1 MKLYKIY
8 YDTTIAV
15 VLADNEEEVKSILME
30 DNSNFSIK
38 DDKLVY
44 NWTSSIFSYV
54 YIEEYILNKG
64 VIFTRDY

>member
-54 YIEEYILNKG
+54 YIKEYILNKG

>member
-8 YDTTIAV
+8 YDTTIAI
-15 VLADNEEEVKSILME
+15 VLSDNEEEVKSILMKS
-30 DNSNFSIK
+30 NTNFSIK